1 MDTVTLVRSALRG
14 LLAASAGADAEL
26 AAGLRAA
33 VSSGDDYAAA
43 GHPQI
48 DWDDPAAREAE
59 VAAFAVV
66 AAAIAVVSASR
77 SLCRRSLWRARRCKA
92 RGGPGR

>member
-59 VAAFAVV
+59 VAAVV